1 MEDAFFLLIDS
12 EHFGID
18 GCGGE
23 SGKGADI
30 GVTSGE
36 FEDIFDKGGDVILWR
51 DGAIGG
57 EADVAVATAVGGDDG
72 KASESGFDKIDWKPF
87 PFAGGNCEVGD
98 LEEFRNVGAE
108 AEEMDA
114 IF

>member
-1 MEDAFFLLIDS
+1 MGDTNFAGTKDS
-12 EHFGID
+12 VDECIY
-18 GCGGE
+18 
-23 SGKGADI
+23 
-30 GVTSGE
+30 
-36 FEDIFDKGGDVILWR
+36 VILR
-51 DGAIGG
+51 GEEVVGG

-72 KASESGFDKIDWKPF
+72 KAGESGFDKVDWKPF